1 MHSTVLLISLISY
14 LLLLFGISWF
24 SSRKA
29 DNKSFFQGNKK
40 SPWPIVAYG
49 MLGTSVSGVTF
60 VSVPGNVLNTNFYY
74 MPLVFGFLAGYLVI
88 TTILLPLYYKMNLVS
103 IYGYL
108 ENRLG
113 HRSYK
118 TGTVFFMIS
127 RILGAT
133 VRVFL
138 VVLVLYNLI
147 PKNANIPFVVVAS
160 VFMLLIFLYTYRG
173 GVKTIIWTD
182 CLQTTFTLL
191 AVVLAVIAICNQMGW
206 SFSDMTVA
214 VTNSDYSKWIDTDW
228 SKGTHFFKQFFSGM
242 FITIAAV
249 GLDQSMMQKNIS
261 CSNLKK
267 AQKNMLTTSFIL
279 VVANFLFV
287 WLGAVLVI
295 YMQAKGIV
303 IPDSDNIFGVIAN
316 EYLGTAVAL
325 FFVIGLISS
334 SFPSAAGALTALTTS
349 FCIDFLNFNK
359 RTDLNDNKQTKI
371 RRIVHLSY
379 SVLFVFLILFFFF
392 SKSEAVIDLV
402 YKMVAYTYGPLLGLF
417 FFGILTKRVVV
428 DRVIPYVAAIS
439 PVLCW
444 IMNTITTTYFN
455 FGFGFTLLIFNGLFT
470 FIGMYIFS
478 RRPVVNL

>member
-1 MHSTVLLISLISY
+1 MHNTILIVSLLSY
-14 LLLLFGISWF
+14 LLLLFVISWY

-29 DNKSFFQGNKK
+29 DNRSFFQGNKK
-40 SPWPIVAYG
+40 SPWPIVAFG

-74 MPLVFGFLAGYLVI
+74 MPLVLGFFVGYIVI

-113 HRSYK
+113 IKSYK
-118 TGTVFFMIS
+118 TGAVFFLIS

-133 VRVFL
+133 VRIFL

-147 PKNANIPFVVVAS
+147 PTKMNVPFVVVAT
-160 VFMLLIFLYTYRG
+160 VFMLLIFLYTYKG

-191 AVVLAVIAICNQMGW
+191 AVTLAVIAVCHQMGW
-206 SFSDMTVA
+206 SFTDMTAA
-214 VTNSDYSKWIDTDW
+214 VSNSDYSKVINTDW
-228 SKGTHFFKQFFSGM
+228 TKGTHFLKQFLSGI
-242 FITIAAV
+242 FITVAAV

-261 CSNLKK
+261 CSTLKK
-267 AQKNMLTTSFIL
+267 AQKNMITTSLIL
-279 VVANFLFV
+279 VVANFMFV

-295 YMQAKGIV
+295 YMQAKGIS
-303 IPDSDNIFGVIAN
+303 IADSDNIFGIIAN

-334 SFPSAAGALTALTTS
+334 SFPSGAGALTALTTS
-349 FCIDFLNFNK
+349 FCIDFLGFDK
-359 RTDLNDNKQTKI
+359 KTDMPEAKKTKI
-371 RRIVHLSY
+371 RRYVHMAY
-379 SVLFVFLILFFFF
+379 SVLFVVLIMFFFF

-428 DRVIPYVAAIS
+428 DRAIPYVAAIS

-444 IMNTITTTYFN
+444 LMNMVTTHYFN
-455 FGFGFTLLIFNGLFT
+455 FGFGFTLLIFNGIFT
-470 FIGMYIFS
+470 FTGMYIFS
-478 RRPVVNL
+478 KKPIEQL